1 MYFVIIQVSI
11 LGVEVKCMSTD
22 TKNVINNEITILG
35 MELVDKAYNLA
46 EKIFDIRSQQSAE
59 YKRNNYN
66 NKDDILKA
74 SSGFIE
80 MIGKSIVKTTGEGE
94 QALENWGEQMGQVSV
109 NHGLPLDKAMES
121 LPFYRKVI
129 SDLLNEV
136 AERESFSVKQV
147 LHIGSK
153 LDPLLDFAIHGFS
166 RSYVNHFQ
174 RMSQQFNLS
183 LQELSV
189 PVVPLFSGVAV
200 LPLVGEIDTT
210 RASILMESALQRSVE
225 LRLNTLIIDLSGIG
239 IVDTMVAHHIFKL
252 VDTLGLLGVKPILSG
267 INPEVAQTAVTLNI
281 KLERVT
287 IMGNLQ
293 QAVES
298 LGYVKI

>member
-1 MYFVIIQVSI
+1 
-11 LGVEVKCMSTD
+11 MSTD
-22 TKNVINNEITILG
+22 TKNSIDNEIIVLG
-35 MELVDKAYNLA
+35 NELVVKALNIA
-46 EKIFDIRSQQSAE
+46 EKIFELRSEQSAE
-59 YKRNNYN
+59 YQRTNINS
-66 NKDDILKA
+66 KDEILKA
-74 SSGFIE
+74 SSEFIE
-80 MIGKSIVKTTGEGE
+80 MIGKSLLKTSVEGE
-94 QALENWGEQMGQVSV
+94 KALDIWGEQMGQVAV

-121 LPFYRKVI
+121 LPFYRKGI

-210 RASILMESALQRSVE
+210 RASILMESALQKSVE

-239 IVDTMVAHHIFKL
+239 IVDTMVAHHIFRL
-252 VDTLGLLGVKPILSG
+252 VDTLGLLGVTPILSG
-267 INPEVAQTAVTLNI
+267 ISPEVAQTAVTLNI
-281 KLERVT
+281 NLERVT
-287 IMGNLQ
+287 VKGNLQ
-293 QAVES
+293 QAIES
-298 LGYVKI
+298 LGYVRS

>member
-1 MYFVIIQVSI
+1 
-11 LGVEVKCMSTD
+11 MSKD
-22 TKNVINNEITILG
+22 TKNSIDNEIIVLG
-35 MELVDKAYNLA
+35 NELVGKALKIA
-46 EKIFDIRSQQSAE
+46 ETIFELRSDQSAE
-59 YKRNNYN
+59 YQRTNIN
-66 NKDDILKA
+66 NKDEILKA
-74 SSGFIE
+74 SSEFIE
-80 MIGKSIVKTTGEGE
+80 IIGRSLLKTSVEGE
-94 QALENWGEQMGQVSV
+94 KALDIWGEQMGQVAV

-121 LPFYRKVI
+121 LPFYRKGI
-129 SDLLNEV
+129 SDLLIEV
-136 AERESFSVKQV
+136 VERESFSVKQV

-210 RASILMESALQRSVE
+210 RASILLESALQKSVE
-225 LRLNTLIIDLSGIG
+225 LRLNSLIIDLSGIG

-252 VDTLGLLGVKPILSG
+252 VDTLGLLGVTPILSG
-267 INPEVAQTAVTLNI
+267 ISPEVAQTAVTLNI

-287 IMGNLQ
+287 IKGNLQ
-293 QAVES
+293 QAIES
-298 LGYVKI
+298 LGYSRNNPIM